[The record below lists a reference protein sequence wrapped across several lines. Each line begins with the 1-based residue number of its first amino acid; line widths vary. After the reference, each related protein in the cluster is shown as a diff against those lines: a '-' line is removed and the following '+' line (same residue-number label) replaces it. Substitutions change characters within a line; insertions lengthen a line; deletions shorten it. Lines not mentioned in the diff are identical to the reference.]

1 MFQFCDDNLDTLT
14 LAEGALM
21 LNVAINP
28 DTEVDWATEQLQTMC
43 QEAEIALADICND
56 EQRLERLIQL
66 FYIEWGFHGDINTYF
81 NSENAFIDHVLREKT
96 GIPVTLGAV
105 FLYLC
110 QYMGFPVCAV
120 NFPTQLVLKIEW
132 PNQAPHYFNPFD
144 GQYLSHHLM
153 TAWLIG
159 YGGPLASIQ
168 PAHLKEVD
176 NSTLLGRLLAVI
188 KTACIREKKFS
199 LALECSDL
207 ALTMV
212 PDDPFEIRD
221 RGLIYQ
227 QLHCNDAAKHDLEYF
242 IEQCPNDPSVLL
254 MKKQVQLLLEQ
265 HPTVLH

>member
-1 MFQFCDDNLDTLT
+1 MFQLCDENLDDRT
-14 LAEGALM
+14 LAEGALE
-21 LNVAINP
+21 LNLAINP
-28 DTEVDWATEQLQTMC
+28 DTEIHWAKHKLQQMC
-43 QEAEIALADICND
+43 QEAEQVLVHEPND
-56 EQRLERLIQL
+56 ELRLERLIQL
-66 FYIEWGFHGDINTYF
+66 FYVEWGYCGDVNTYF
-81 NSENAFIDHVLREKT
+81 NSENAFIEHVLKEKK

-110 QYMGFPVCAV
+110 QYMGFPVSAI
-120 NFPTQLVLKIEW
+120 NFPTQLVLQIEW
-132 PNQAPHYFNPFD
+132 PNKKTQYFNPFD
-144 GQYLSHHLM
+144 GQYLSQHLM

-159 YGGPLASIQ
+159 YGGPLATIQ
-168 PAHLKEVD
+168 PSHLEKVD

-188 KTACIREKKFS
+188 KTACIREKNFS
-199 LALECSDL
+199 FALKCSDL

-227 QLHCNDAAKHDLEYF
+227 QLHCNDAAKNDLEYF

-254 MKKQVQLLLEQ
+254 MKEQVQLLLEQ